1 MISPTA
7 HFATARSTGHLRL
20 GIQRNA
26 NHACCPGGGDLRER
40 AAVSNATQITPAARQ
55 GTIMTPSLFI
65 SHGSQMFALEPGLLG
80 PQLPQNGRTVIGV
93 SAALGRAE
101 WRKEGW
107 QEG

>member
-40 AAVSNATQITPAARQ
+40 AAVSNATHITPAARQ
-55 GTIMTPSLFI
+55 GTLLPPSLFI
-65 SHGSQMFALEPGLLG
+65 SHRSPMFAREPAMIG
-80 PQLPQNGRTVIGV
+80 PKLQSTDRTVIGV
-93 SAALGRAE
+93 RAVIGRA
-101 WRKEGW
+101 
-107 QEG
+107 